1 MTYQINK
8 TDGTILSTVADGQID
23 QKSSDLTLIGK
34 NFSGFGEYINEN
46 FVKLLEN
53 FANSSRPEN
62 PVAGQIWFDTAELK
76 LKVYSGTQFIAV
88 GSAAISI
95 QQPQT
100 LTKGDLWFSES
111 DKQLFFFDGN
121 SLLLLGPDY
130 TNFQGQSGFKVVTL
144 LDSTNQPRTVLYLY
158 VSGTLL
164 GIFSKEQ
171 FTPQASISGFTGSI
185 SPGFNVANVNDFKF
199 RATSI
204 NSDNLGGVP
213 AASYVKNVVG
223 SNIELISPV
232 LIKNNSG
239 VSIGSND
246 QGKISVVDGRL
257 EISAKAITLETAIAI
272 TPSSRTINIYENQAD
287 SEVIIGGDLIIDGD
301 LTVSGTI
308 TETETNEVTLIIED
322 KFIVLAETGDS
333 SSTTDEYADGG
344 GIILKGDS
352 DHSILWDRTST
363 SWNSTEHINLAA
375 NKYFSI
381 NGVPV
386 LTANSLG
393 TSITSIPGVTNFGI
407 QNVVRIGPGTPPS
420 ATMKLENNII
430 SAVGNIGL
438 EFEPAVGN
446 NIILR
451 NSPRITGLAEPQ
463 TINDAA
469 TKNYVDTLVNSKTL
483 VFSIDLSDNKTDTYI
498 INEILQQLA
507 PSEEYEE
514 GTICRIL
521 CSVTENL
528 SNTVNVN
535 SLINRSTDVFNRPS
549 GTGLALTNVSIDN
562 LTIPAQSVRI
572 IRTVKVFRII
582 AGSWSSISST
592 SLPL

>member
-8 TDGTILSTVADGQID
+8 TNGSILSTVADGQID
-23 QKSSDLTLIGK
+23 QKSSSLTLIGK
-34 NFSGFGEYINEN
+34 NYSGFGEYINEN

-53 FANSSRPEN
+53 FANTSRPEN
-62 PVAGQIWFDTAELK
+62 PIAGQIWFDTSELK
-76 LKVYSGTQFIAV
+76 LKVYSGTQFIAI
-88 GSAAISI
+88 GSATISI

-111 DKQLFFFDGN
+111 DGQLFFFDGN

-130 TNFQGQSGFKVVTL
+130 TTTQGLSGFKVTTI
-144 LDSTNQPRTVLYLY
+144 LDSTNQPRTILYLY

-199 RATSI
+199 RVTSTD
-204 NSDNLGGVP
+204 SDKLGGIS
-213 AASYVKNVVG
+213 AASYVKNISG

-239 VSIGSND
+239 MSIGSSD

-257 EISAKAITLETAIAI
+257 EIAAKATTLETAIAI

-344 GIILKGDS
+344 GIILKGDI
-352 DHSILWDRTST
+352 DHSILWDRSST

-438 EFEPAVGN
+438 ELEPAAGN

-451 NSPRITGLAEPQ
+451 NSPRITGMAEPQ
-463 TINDAA
+463 SLNDAA
-469 TKNYVDTLVNSKTL
+469 TKNYVDNLINSKTL
-483 VFSIDLSDNKTDTYI
+483 VFSIDLSDNKNDSYI
-498 INEILQQLA
+498 INNILNELA
-507 PSEEYEE
+507 PPGEYSE

-521 CSVTENL
+521 CSIQENL
-528 SNTVNVN
+528 SASININ

-549 GTGLALTNVSIDN
+549 GTGLALTNISIDTV
-562 LTIPAQSVRI
+562 TIPAQTIRVIRI
-572 IRTVKVFRII
+572 IKVFRII
-582 AGSWSSISST
+582 SGSWSIVSST